1 MNELVGHKNKNMQYF
16 HVCLITTLTLKF
28 SEVAINS

>member
-1 MNELVGHKNKNMQYF
+1 MNELVEHNNKNMEYF

-28 SEVAINS
+28 NEVAINS